1 MIVATLVPSALITT
15 GMAWMALPVD
25 TTQAI
30 LLVIIA
36 FIGGIGTTA
45 LGPGGI
51 LVTIGLFLLTD
62 LSPAE
67 IAGTTIVVH
76 IGAGLIGGLAYLRSG
91 QLRGRPARTLALT
104 LAIAALLGAP
114 AGTLINSRMSG
125 AVFGILL
132 ALMVMAVGLSVLLR
146 ERSQRPRSPE
156 APTQPSGV
164 RLGAAIGLATAVASG
179 MFGVGGPVFSVPI
192 LVLGGV
198 PIVQAIAASQVQSIV
213 VGATGLAA
221 YTGQGATI
229 WPLAILIGVPQLAG
243 VVIGWK
249 VARALPRRPLTY
261 ALAITL
267 ILLGPVTGIVRLT
280 D

>member
-1 MIVATLVPSALITT
+1 
-15 GMAWMALPVD
+15 MALPVD
-25 TTQAI
+25 STQAI

-36 FIGGIGTTA
+36 LIGGIGTTA
-45 LGPGGI
+45 LGPGGV

-91 QLRGRPARTLALT
+91 QLRERRTRALAAILALT
-104 LAIAALLGAP
+104 ALVGTP
-114 AGTLINSRMSG
+114 AGFLLNSRMSG

-132 ALMVMAVGLSVLLR
+132 ALMVMAVGISVLIR
-146 ERSQRPRSPE
+146 ERNQRHRPPGT
-156 APTQPSGV
+156 AP
-164 RLGAAIGLATAVASG
+164 RLGTMPSRAAVGLVTAVASG
-179 MFGVGGPVFSVPI
+179 MFGIGGPVLSVPI
-192 LVLGGV
+192 LVVGGV
-198 PIVQAIAASQVQSIV
+198 PILQAIAASQVQSIV

-221 YTGQGATI
+221 YAGQEATI
-229 WPLAILIGVPQLAG
+229 WPLVALVGIPQLAG

-261 ALAITL
+261 ALATAL
-267 ILLGPVTGIVRLT
+267 ILLGPVIAAVRHT
-280 D
+280 A